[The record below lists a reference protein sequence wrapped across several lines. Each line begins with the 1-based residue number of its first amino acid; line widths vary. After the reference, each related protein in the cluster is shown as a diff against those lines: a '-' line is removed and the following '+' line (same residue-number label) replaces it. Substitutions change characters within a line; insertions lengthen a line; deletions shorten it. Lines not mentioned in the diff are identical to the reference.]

1 MIPLDVEQGS
11 RAWIE
16 ARLGIPTASEFSRI
30 VTPGGKLSASRDEYA
45 GKLISRMGARRAGR
59 RIPE

>member
-1 MIPLDVEQGS
+1 MIILDVEQGS

-30 VTPGGKLSASRDEYA
+30 VTPGGKLSASR
-45 GKLISRMGARRAGR
+45 
-59 RIPE
+59 